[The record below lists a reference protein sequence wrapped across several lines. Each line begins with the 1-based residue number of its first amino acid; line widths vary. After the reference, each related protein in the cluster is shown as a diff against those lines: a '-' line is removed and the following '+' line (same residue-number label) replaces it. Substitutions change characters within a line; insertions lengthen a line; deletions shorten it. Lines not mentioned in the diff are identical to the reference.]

1 MKHIF
6 TEAAQGILT
15 LDVQP
20 TTWGAGWWVGS
31 WGFSVMVFVA
41 FGVFC
46 CFGFACCLG
55 FFKNVHLRKNLGY
68 LRAGTKPKVCQMTD
82 IYNKALYAHLHLNS
96 GSYCKLP
103 TQAFISVV

>member
-1 MKHIF
+1 MSN
-6 TEAAQGILT
+6 L
-15 LDVQP
+15 QP
-20 TTWGAGWWVGS
+20 GEQVG
-31 WGFSVMVFVA
+31 GLVL
-41 FGVFC
+41 GVFQSW
-46 CFGFACCLG
+46 FLLLLVFFVVLVLLVVWG

>member
-41 FGVFC
+41 FGVFVVLVLLVVWV
-46 CFGFACCLG
+46 F
-55 FFKNVHLRKNLGY
+55 LRMY
-68 LRAGTKPKVCQMTD
+68 ISERT
-82 IYNKALYAHLHLNS
+82 S
-96 GSYCKLP
+96 G
-103 TQAFISVV
+103 I